1 MTTMLLRT
9 RRFPKALL
17 LAISLSVFLWTASS
31 QSSPPARVVAP
42 SQSQKTAPDVT
53 SGNTRVSFKRDVLP
67 TLVQRCGYCH
77 MKEDRHGY
85 LIIDPE
91 LAYLNLV
98 NIPAVSYSQMKRVEP
113 GKPESSFLIYKM
125 TGEHVRL
132 GARGSAM
139 PTWPLPAPFI
149 NTLREWIR
157 QGAKNN

>member
-85 LIIDPE
+85 LII
-91 LAYLNLV
+91 
-98 NIPAVSYSQMKRVEP
+98 
-113 GKPESSFLIYKM
+113 YKM

>member
-1 MTTMLLRT
+1 
-9 RRFPKALL
+9 
-17 LAISLSVFLWTASS
+17 
-31 QSSPPARVVAP
+31 
-42 SQSQKTAPDVT
+42 
-53 SGNTRVSFKRDVLP
+53 
-67 TLVQRCGYCH
+67 

-91 LAYLNLV
+91 SAYLNLV
-98 NIPAVSYSQMKRVEP
+98 NIPAVSYNQMKRVDP

-132 GARGSAM
+132 GASGRAM
-139 PTWPLPAPFI
+139 PAWPLPAPFI